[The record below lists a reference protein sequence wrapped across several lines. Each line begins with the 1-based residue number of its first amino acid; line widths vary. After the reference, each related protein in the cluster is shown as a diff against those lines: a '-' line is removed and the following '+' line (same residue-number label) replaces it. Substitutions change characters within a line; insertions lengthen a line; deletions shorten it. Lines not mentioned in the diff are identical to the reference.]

1 MIETIELAAG
11 VTLLAVQTEKFKS
24 GCFSF
29 NLMRPHTKAAA
40 PLDAL
45 LPSVLLR
52 GSERWP
58 DMRAIS
64 MRLDE
69 LYGATLGTLVRLR
82 GETKLTGFYA
92 DFIEEAFLPQGEAV
106 FAPMVEFFRDIL
118 FHPALENGLLNA
130 RYVESEK
137 QNLIHAIESAQNDK
151 RVYAAMR
158 MRRIMCEG
166 EAASIPRL
174 GYAEDVAAITPE
186 ALTAHWRTVL
196 RTAPIMLFYAGR
208 RTPQEAAALFRPLF
222 DGLERDP
229 VSPPPTVVRRSAETV
244 REVTESMDVTQGKL
258 VIGMRTGI
266 TASDPDYPALVLL
279 NSVYGSGVTSK
290 LFVNVREKRSLC
302 YYASSAVEKFKGL
315 MIVSSGISFDQYETA
330 RDAILAERDACRRGE
345 ITPEEANRLG
355 CELAKRFT
363 KGNHAYIVCTHI
375 DKSHIHN
382 HVIWNSTALNQTRKF
397 RNFWGSSRAVR
408 RLNDTICI
416 ENGYSI
422 VENPKRHGKSYNK
435 WLGDKKK
442 PSHRERI
449 CAAIDD
455 ALTQKPD
462 SFETLLELLRQAGYE
477 VKGKKVPSLL
487 GGEQKKSIRMDT
499 LGDGYTP
506 ADLRAVIAG
515 EKAHTPRKNAAAPV
529 KPEKRSGNLLV
540 DIQAKL
546 RAGKGAGYARWAT
559 LFNLKQ
565 MAQTVAYLQDHE
577 LLDYAVLSEKAAA
590 ASAYFNELS
599 ARIKAAE
606 KRMAEIA
613 VLREHIV
620 GYAKTRDTYVAYR
633 KAGYSKKFLAEHE
646 SEITIHKA
654 AKNYFDGLG
663 FKKLPTIKALNTEY
677 AELLAEKKAAYADYR
692 KAREEMKELLTAKA
706 NIDRILELDKEQ
718 EEANERREKE
728 AEQR

>member
-1 MIETIELAAG
+1 MSRVTEL
-11 VTLLAVQTEKFKS
+11 EK
-24 GCFSF
+24 
-29 NLMRPHTKAAA
+29 
-40 PLDAL
+40 
-45 LPSVLLR
+45 
-52 GSERWP
+52 
-58 DMRAIS
+58 
-64 MRLDE
+64 
-69 LYGATLGTLVRLR
+69 
-82 GETKLTGFYA
+82 
-92 DFIEEAFLPQGEAV
+92 
-106 FAPMVEFFRDIL
+106 
-118 FHPALENGLLNA
+118 
-130 RYVESEK
+130 
-137 QNLIHAIESAQNDK
+137 
-151 RVYAAMR
+151 
-158 MRRIMCEG
+158 
-166 EAASIPRL
+166 
-174 GYAEDVAAITPE
+174 
-186 ALTAHWRTVL
+186 ALTA
-196 RTAPIMLFYAGR
+196 
-208 RTPQEAAALFRPLF
+208 LFRKGTEVGYTETEIDEF
-222 DGLERDP
+222 LE
-229 VSPPPTVVRRSAETV
+229 
-244 REVTESMDVTQGKL
+244 
-258 VIGMRTGI
+258 
-266 TASDPDYPALVLL
+266 
-279 NSVYGSGVTSK
+279 N
-290 LFVNVREKRSLC
+290 
-302 YYASSAVEKFKGL
+302 
-315 MIVSSGISFDQYETA
+315 
-330 RDAILAERDACRRGE
+330 
-345 ITPEEANRLG
+345 
-355 CELAKRFT
+355 
-363 KGNHAYIVCTHI
+363 I
-375 DKSHIHN
+375 D
-382 HVIWNSTALNQTRKF
+382 
-397 RNFWGSSRAVR
+397 
-408 RLNDTICI
+408 
-416 ENGYSI
+416 YSI

-449 CAAIDD
+449 CTAIDD

-529 KPEKRSGNLLV
+529 KLEKRSGNLLV

-620 GYAKTRDTYVAYR
+620 GYAKTRDTYVSYR

-654 AKNYFDGLG
+654 AKSYFDGLG

-677 AELLAEKKAAYADYR
+677 AELLVEKKAAYADYR

>member
-1 MIETIELAAG
+1 M
-11 VTLLAVQTEKFKS
+11 
-24 GCFSF
+24 
-29 NLMRPHTKAAA
+29 
-40 PLDAL
+40 
-45 LPSVLLR
+45 
-52 GSERWP
+52 
-58 DMRAIS
+58 
-64 MRLDE
+64 
-69 LYGATLGTLVRLR
+69 
-82 GETKLTGFYA
+82 
-92 DFIEEAFLPQGEAV
+92 
-106 FAPMVEFFRDIL
+106 
-118 FHPALENGLLNA
+118 
-130 RYVESEK
+130 
-137 QNLIHAIESAQNDK
+137 
-151 RVYAAMR
+151 
-158 MRRIMCEG
+158 
-166 EAASIPRL
+166 
-174 GYAEDVAAITPE
+174 
-186 ALTAHWRTVL
+186 
-196 RTAPIMLFYAGR
+196 
-208 RTPQEAAALFRPLF
+208 
-222 DGLERDP
+222 
-229 VSPPPTVVRRSAETV
+229 
-244 REVTESMDVTQGKL
+244 
-258 VIGMRTGI
+258 
-266 TASDPDYPALVLL
+266 
-279 NSVYGSGVTSK
+279 
-290 LFVNVREKRSLC
+290 
-302 YYASSAVEKFKGL
+302 
-315 MIVSSGISFDQYETA
+315 
-330 RDAILAERDACRRGE
+330 
-345 ITPEEANRLG
+345 G

-375 DKSHIHN
+375 DKAHIHN
-382 HVIWNSTALNQTRKF
+382 HVIWNSTALSQTRKF

-455 ALTQKPD
+455 ALAQKPD
-462 SFETLLELLRQAGYE
+462 SFEALLEQLRQAGYE

-515 EKAHTPRKNAAAPV
+515 EKEHTPRKNAVAPV

-540 DIQAKL
+540 DIQTKL

-590 ASAYFNELS
+590 ASAHFNELS
-599 ARIKAAE
+599 ARIKASE
-606 KRMAEIA
+606 TRMAEIA

-620 GYAKTRDTYVAYR
+620 NYAKTRDTYVAYR